1 MINYVKKELLRITF
15 FLIALTLI
23 YISINLTFFSEK
35 SITNI
40 LAMNEEISILKKELQ
55 FLNNKEINLLN
66 KIRFLS
72 LENLDFDYISELA
85 QKNIG
90 LIKQDNVLVILD
102 E

>member
-1 MINYVKKELLRITF
+1 MINYFRKEFLRITF
-15 FLIALTLI
+15 FLIALILI

-40 LAMNEEISILKKELQ
+40 LAMKEEISNLKKELQ

-66 KIRFLS
+66 KIKFLS